1 MGLATSFVILDTSSD
16 TPAAKKGALKIAE
29 KKFSTYESVDP
40 PSSASSAAAS
50 GASGAST
57 SGVKR
62 AVEAPVAAAGAAKG
76 PAAKKGKK

>member
-16 TPAAKKGALKIAE
+16 TPAAKKGALKITE
-29 KKFSTYESVDP
+29 KKFIAYESVDP
-40 PSSASSAAAS
+40 PSSAAASSGAAS
-50 GASGAST
+50 GAT